1 MRSKLSEVKDECKY
15 TEDHEWALESEGL
28 VTIGITDY
36 AQESLGEIVFVE
48 LPKVGT
54 MLEKS
59 GTFGVIESTKSVS
72 DLYSPI
78 AGEVVEINNAV
89 ENEPDLINT
98 SPYDSGWIIK
108 IKPKRLED
116 LDALL
121 SPNDYKKLID
131 E

>member
-1 MRSKLSEVKDECKY
+1 MLFRS
-15 TEDHEWALESEGL
+15 
-28 VTIGITDY
+28 
-36 AQESLGEIVFVE
+36 
-48 LPKVGT
+48 
-54 MLEKS
+54 
-59 GTFGVIESTKSVS
+59 VIESTKSVS